1 MSGLLDKS
9 TIEKN
14 TIMKKFDDVLQS
26 VEASCRE
33 RHIPML
39 GPEKAEFLKQI
50 VQKVQPNVMIECGT
64 AIGYSGL
71 WIAQELQTIGTG
83 KLITIEIDPGR
94 ASEAQSNFTRAGVD
108 HLVDSRIGDARNVL
122 NDIDIAVDLLLLDND
137 FQNYFPCFQA
147 IEPQLTNGATI
158 VADNVGIG
166 ADSMKDYLDYTR
178 SRYRTELHWFE
189 IDLPWVNRD
198 AVEIAIYQKPPSA

>member
-1 MSGLLDKS
+1 
-9 TIEKN
+9 
-14 TIMKKFDDVLQS
+14 MKKFDDVLQS

-39 GPEKAEFLKQI
+39 GPEKAKFLQQI
-50 VQKVQPNVMIECGT
+50 VWKVQPNIMIECGT

-71 WIAQELQTIGTG
+71 WIAQELQAIGSG
-83 KLITIEIDPGR
+83 KLITIEIDPER
-94 ASEAQSNFTRAGVD
+94 ASEAQSNFTQAGVN
-108 HLVDSRIGDARNVL
+108 HLIDSRVGDARKVL
-122 NDIDIAVDLLLLDND
+122 DDIDVAVDLLLLDND

-147 IEPQLTNGATI
+147 IESQLKNGATL

-166 ADSMKDYLDYTR
+166 ADKMKDYLDYTR
-178 SRYRTELHWFE
+178 SQYQTELHWFE

-198 AVEIAIYQKPPSA
+198 AVEIAVYRNPQAG

>member
-1 MSGLLDKS
+1 MSGLWINLLSK
-9 TIEKN
+9 KQN
-14 TIMKKFDDVLQS
+14 MKKFDDILQS

-39 GPEKAEFLKQI
+39 GPEKAKFLKQI
-50 VQKVQPNVMIECGT
+50 VRKVQPNIMIECGT

-71 WIAQELQTIGTG
+71 WIAHELQAIGTG
-83 KLITIEIDPGR
+83 KLITIEIDPER
-94 ASEAQSNFTRAGVD
+94 ASEAQSNFTQAGVS

-122 NDIDIAVDLLLLDND
+122 NDIDVAVDLLLLDND

-147 IEPQLTNGATI
+147 IEPQLTNEATL

-178 SRYRTELHWFE
+178 SRYQTELHWFE

-198 AVEIAIYQKPPSA
+198 AVEIAVYQKPPSA

>member
-1 MSGLLDKS
+1 
-9 TIEKN
+9 
-14 TIMKKFDDVLQS
+14 MKKFDDVLQS

-39 GPEKAEFLKQI
+39 GPEKAKFLKQI
-50 VQKVQPNVMIECGT
+50 VREVQPNIMIECGT

-71 WIAQELQTIGTG
+71 WIAHALQTIGTG
-83 KLITIEIDPGR
+83 KLITIEIDPER
-94 ASEAQSNFTRAGVD
+94 ASEAQSNFTQAGVN

-122 NDIDIAVDLLLLDND
+122 NDIDVAVDLLLLDND

-147 IEPQLTNGATI
+147 IEPQLTNEATL

-178 SRYRTELHWFE
+178 SRYQTELHWFE

-198 AVEIAIYQKPPSA
+198 AVEIAVYQKPPSA

>member
-1 MSGLLDKS
+1 MSGLWINLLSK
-9 TIEKN
+9 KQN
-14 TIMKKFDDVLQS
+14 MKKFDDILQS

-39 GPEKAEFLKQI
+39 GPEKAKFLRQI
-50 VQKVQPNVMIECGT
+50 VRKVQPNIMIECGT

-71 WIAQELQTIGTG
+71 WIAHALQTIGTG
-83 KLITIEIDPGR
+83 KLITIEIDPER
-94 ASEAQSNFTRAGVD
+94 ASEAQSNFTQAGVN
-108 HLVDSRIGDARNVL
+108 HLVDSRIGDARNIL
-122 NDIDIAVDLLLLDND
+122 NDIDVAVDLLLLDND

-147 IEPQLTNGATI
+147 IEPQLTNEATL

-166 ADSMKDYLDYTR
+166 ADRMKDYLDYTR
-178 SRYRTELHWFE
+178 SRYKTELHWFE

>member
-1 MSGLLDKS
+1 MEPDKS
-9 TIEKN
+9 TIEKYN
-14 TIMKKFDDVLQS
+14 MKKFDDVLQS

-39 GPEKAEFLKQI
+39 GLEKAKFLQQI
-50 VQKVQPNVMIECGT
+50 VRRVQPNIVVECGT

-71 WIAQELQTIGTG
+71 WIAYELQAIGSG
-83 KLITIEIDPGR
+83 KLITIEIDPER
-94 ASEAQSNFTRAGVD
+94 ASEAQSNFTQAGVN
-108 HLVDSRIGDARNVL
+108 HLIDPRIGDARNVL
-122 NDIDIAVDLLLLDND
+122 DKIDIAVDLLFLDND

-147 IEPQLTNGATI
+147 IEPQLTNEATL

-166 ADSMKDYLDYTR
+166 ADKMKDYLDYTR
-178 SRYRTELHWFE
+178 SRYQTELHWFK

-198 AVEIAIYQKPPSA
+198 AIEIAIYRKPSST

>member
-1 MSGLLDKS
+1 MNGLWINLLSK
-9 TIEKN
+9 KHN
-14 TIMKKFDDVLQS
+14 MKKFDDVLQS

-39 GPEKAEFLKQI
+39 GPEKAKFLKQI
-50 VQKVQPNVMIECGT
+50 VRKVQPNIMIECGT

-71 WIAQELQTIGTG
+71 WIAHALQTIGTG
-83 KLITIEIDPGR
+83 KLITIEIDPER
-94 ASEAQSNFTRAGVD
+94 ASEAQSNFTQAGVN
-108 HLVDSRIGDARNVL
+108 HLVDSRIGDARNIL
-122 NDIDIAVDLLLLDND
+122 NDIDVAVDLLLLDND

-147 IEPQLTNGATI
+147 IEPQLTNEATL

-166 ADSMKDYLDYTR
+166 ADRMKDYLDYTR
-178 SRYRTELHWFE
+178 SRYKTELHWFE